1 MSCNI
6 SELWHSSS
14 YKYKKILFI
23 LIKCELKAS
32 FLKKHLSYQYSIYC
46 LILIFKILNSISLL
60 IIYLIIKGLQ
70 RISFWLFIL
79 SPWYHSQKNQILM
92 WKDRNAHSNKIGLV
106 IKLMSRGPSL
116 TGHFIYIRI
125 IKAQVINREGLHFF

>member
-79 SPWYHSQKNQILM
+79 SPWYHSQKNQILSILVFFEKCQKIPVFWWLLALSQ
-92 WKDRNAHSNKIGLV
+92 WKQTKFELYLV
-106 IKLMSRGPSL
+106 EKPIALFRVP
-116 TGHFIYIRI
+116 
-125 IKAQVINREGLHFF
+125 